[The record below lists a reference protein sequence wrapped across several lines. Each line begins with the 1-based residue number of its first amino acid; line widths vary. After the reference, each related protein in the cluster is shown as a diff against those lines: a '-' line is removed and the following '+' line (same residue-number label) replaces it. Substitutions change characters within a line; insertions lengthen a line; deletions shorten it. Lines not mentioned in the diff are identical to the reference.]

1 MPDYSALGNFDP
13 NMMRDQKYKEVV
25 NAALQMKQ
33 NAEEVLRSQ
42 PKIAQPVQPQPE
54 NKQDNK
60 SVILTEKLPN
70 DNPSDFKM
78 SDFTNVQKY
87 DPNSPVSK
95 MQNPQVGTV
104 QSVGSIW
111 MSKEDMKKYFA
122 TKNIFKI
129 KILNEQNYKT
139 YRFRSIGSEQQEK
152 LYRMSNDLAN
162 FYPLMLAEENE
173 IEGMDDDKPTKVL
186 LRDGKHYKHVSELM
200 TDYRRE
206 IAFMCLGIEYDEFD
220 KLEQFSDP
228 EYTVQD
234 VWGINDVITGLLE
247 RSLQGTSY
255 FRIAFNQL

>member
-139 YRFRSIGSEQQEK
+139 YRFRSIGS
-152 LYRMSNDLAN
+152 
-162 FYPLMLAEENE
+162 
-173 IEGMDDDKPTKVL
+173 
-186 LRDGKHYKHVSELM
+186 
-200 TDYRRE
+200 
-206 IAFMCLGIEYDEFD
+206 
-220 KLEQFSDP
+220 
-228 EYTVQD
+228 
-234 VWGINDVITGLLE
+234 
-247 RSLQGTSY
+247 
-255 FRIAFNQL
+255 